1 MRPIR
6 LLFNA
11 WADAANVNAQNLNA
25 REIACRLDPER
36 FAVSFFSRGEP
47 DPKLAGLQNVRL
59 LRVPSRLGA
68 PIMVRHMLGPYD
80 AMFYLRMSRADTI
93 FRYLRRRLGGSK
105 VLIAPVESQMDV
117 LDSGLFAPQVCRFWD
132 EVAELADVVVANSPY
147 VAETYRDR
155 YGGAPQVIV
164 NGIDAGTFRR
174 LAAEHRRPGGRVR
187 VVFAGS
193 LQERKHPELVLDAA
207 RRFPAAE
214 FVLIG
219 DGPLRPRLE
228 RSVAEWELA
237 NVELLR
243 ARSYHDYARL
253 LVTADVFLFPS
264 RIEGLPRVTLEAAAA
279 GIPVV
284 VFDDYR
290 AASVVHGTSGFRVAT
305 EEEMMASVGQLIGD
319 PELRRR
325 MGAAAA
331 EHARGFDWGVVIEQ
345 WERLFEASVRECR
358 GGGSARLGRPR

>member
-25 REIACRLDPER
+25 REIASRLDPER
-36 FAVSFFSRGEP
+36 FSVSFFSRGEP
-47 DPKLAGLQNVRL
+47 DPKLAERGNVRL
-59 LRVPSRLGA
+59 LRIPRRLA
-68 PIMVRHMLGPYD
+68 TPVMVRHMLGPYE

-93 FRYLRRRLGGSK
+93 FRSLRRRLGGSK
-105 VLIAPVESQMDV
+105 VLIAPVESQLDL
-117 LDSGLFAPQVCRFWD
+117 LDSALASPEVCRFWD
-132 EVAELADVVVANSPY
+132 ELAELADVVVANSPY
-147 VAETYRDR
+147 VGETYRDR
-155 YGGAPQVIV
+155 YGAEPRVIV
-164 NGIDAGTFRR
+164 NGIDTCYFRR
-174 LAAEHRRPGGRVR
+174 LAAKNRRLNGRVR

-193 LQERKHPELVLDAA
+193 LQERKHPELVLEAA
-207 RRFPAAE
+207 RLFPEAQ
-214 FVLIG
+214 FLLIG

-228 RSVAEWELA
+228 RTMAEGELA

-243 ARSYHDYARL
+243 ARSYGDYARL

-279 GIPVV
+279 GIPAV

-290 AASVVHGTSGFRVAT
+290 AESVVHGVSGFMIAT
-305 EEEMMASVGQLIGD
+305 QEEMMESLGRLIGD
-319 PELRRR
+319 PELRRQ

-331 EHARGFDWGVVIEQ
+331 SHARRFDWAVIIEQ
-345 WERLFEASVRECR
+345 WERLFEESVR
-358 GGGSARLGRPR
+358 

>member
-25 REIACRLDPER
+25 REIASRLDPER
-36 FAVSFFSRGEP
+36 FRVSFFSRGEP
-47 DPKLAGLQNVRL
+47 DPKLAERQNIRL
-59 LRVPSRLGA
+59 LRVPRRLAA
-68 PIMVRHMLGPYD
+68 PVMVRHMLGRYD

-93 FRYLRRRLGGSK
+93 FRGLRRRLGGSK
-105 VLIAPVESQMDV
+105 VLIAPVESQLDV
-117 LDSGLFAPQVCRFWD
+117 LDSGLVPPEVGRFWD

-155 YGGAPQVIV
+155 YGAPAEVIV
-164 NGIDAGTFRR
+164 NGVDAGAFRR
-174 LAAEHRRPGGRVR
+174 LAAEHRPPGDRVR
-187 VVFAGS
+187 VVFAGT
-193 LQERKHPELVLDAA
+193 LQERKHPELVLEAA
-207 RRFPAAE
+207 RLFPDAE

-219 DGPLRPRLE
+219 DGPLRPLLE
-228 RSVAEWELA
+228 RTKEEQGLA

-243 ARSYHDYARL
+243 SRSYDDYARL

-279 GIPVV
+279 GIPAV

-290 AASVVHGTSGFRVAT
+290 AASVVHGTSGFMVAT
-305 EEEMMASVGQLIGD
+305 EEEMMAGLGQLIGD
-319 PELRRR
+319 RELRRR

-331 EHARGFDWGVVIEQ
+331 EHARGFDWAVVIEQ
-345 WERLFEASVRECR
+345 WERLFEASVR
-358 GGGSARLGRPR
+358 GR